1 MTRSGSSVATGIAA
15 GASALLMEWVARQPG
30 IHGMNSIEIRNM
42 IVLGANQREGME
54 YPNREWGYGTLNL
67 YQSLDILRGL

>member
-1 MTRSGSSVATGIAA
+1 
-15 GASALLMEWVARQPG
+15 MEWVARQPG